1 MDNMQQQ
8 QSTIQ
13 RRPMPLSGA
22 QVASRILTESGL
34 GMSPR
39 SVGILF
45 AKDIGMDNSVN
56 KASISLL
63 AMATLVI
70 AAIYAKIR
78 ATAAAQA
85 PEGYEDATGFHFGSP
100 NFEE

>member
-1 MDNMQQQ
+1 MDDRQQR
-8 QSTIQ
+8 QSTL
-13 RRPMPLSGA
+13 RGGSLPLSGG
-22 QVASRILTESGL
+22 SSGVEHL
-34 GMSPR
+34 EREWAGMSPH
-39 SVGILF
+39 SVGILP
-45 AKDIGMDNSVN
+45 AMDIGMDNSVN

-78 ATAAAQA
+78 ATAEAQA